1 MSRQPYPLAT
11 TKGLSIPLDAV
22 YPELSFVVADNTV
35 VDKGI
40 AIGQLLRVWSEAP
53 MRVYVGALSSADMAA
68 ASLANSIYIPA
79 NKPTVLYAQGS
90 YVGAKA
96 QDTSAKPLYVTLI
109 ATWEGMVATRF
120 MDNG

>member
-1 MSRQPYPLAT
+1 M
-11 TKGLSIPLDAV
+11 DVV
-22 YPELSFVVADNTV
+22 YPERSFAVADNTV
-35 VDKGI
+35 VDA
-40 AIGQLLRVWSEAP
+40 AIVVGQLLRVWSEAP
-53 MRVYVGALSSADMAA
+53 MRVYVGALSSVNMSD

-96 QDTSAKPLYVTLI
+96 QDSSAKPLYVTLI